1 VVAVL
6 AAAGGAVAA
15 GAGGLFAG
23 SADRQAILD
32 KAAKRLGV
40 TPQQLEDALRGATI
54 DQIEAALA
62 ASRITKDQADAL
74 KQRIQAGDG
83 LGAPFFGPDD
93 GVHKLFGF
101 LDSAGYLGLSEAQ
114 LRAKLTSGKTLAGIA
129 NKQGKSVDGLKQ
141 AIVDGAKKQL
151 DQAVTDGKITAVERD
166 EILSR
171 LRSNVDDLV
180 QGNFPHPPGLPDFGG
195 SGEFHAFGFGFRSF
209 DGFRAPRA
217 ISPSL
222 PDTTSP
228 TFGRFTQACLRLSR
242 RGQGRDCRGG
252 SPNRAYALIAPSGV

>member
-1 VVAVL
+1 MDTRLFSRRAAVVVAVVVAVL

-23 SADRQAILD
+23 SDDRQAILD
-32 KAAKRLGV
+32 NAAKRLGV
-40 TPQQLEDALRGATI
+40 TPQQLEEALRGATI
-54 DQIEAALA
+54 DQVEAALA
-62 ASRITKDQADAL
+62 AGRITKEQADAL

-101 LDSAGYLGLSEAQ
+101 LDSAAGYLGLSEAQ

-166 EILSR
+166 EILSH
-171 LRSNVDDLV
+171 LRASVDDLV
-180 QGNFPHPPGLPDFGG
+180 QGNSPHPPRLPGVGG

-217 ISPSL
+217 ISPSR
-222 PDTTSP
+222 PDTASP
-228 TFGRFTQACLRLSR
+228 TL
-242 RGQGRDCRGG
+242 
-252 SPNRAYALIAPSGV
+252 